1 MLMVM
6 TNMTIN
12 GDDVVVVNDD
22 DDDDDDDAFR
32 PVYDQVERNSRR
44 LT

>member
-1 MLMVM
+1 MVM

-12 GDDVVVVNDD
+12 GDDVVDD
-22 DDDDDDDAFR
+22 GDDDDDDAFR

>member
-1 MLMVM
+1 MVM
-6 TNMTIN
+6 TYMTIN
-12 GDDVVVVNDD
+12 GDDVVDD
-22 DDDDDDDAFR
+22 DVNDDDDDAFR

>member
-1 MLMVM
+1 MVM
-6 TNMTIN
+6 TDMTIN
-12 GDDVVVVNDD
+12 GDDVVDDD

>member
-1 MLMVM
+1 MAM
-6 TNMTIN
+6 TNKTIN
-12 GDDVVVVNDD
+12 GDNGDADSIDV
-22 DDDDDDDAFR
+22 DDDDDDACR

>member
-1 MLMVM
+1 MVM
-6 TNMTIN
+6 TYMTIN
-12 GDDVVVVNDD
+12 GDDVVDD
-22 DDDDDDDAFR
+22 DGDDDDDALR

>member
-1 MLMVM
+1 MVM

-12 GDDVVVVNDD
+12 GDNVVDD

>member
-1 MLMVM
+1 MVM

-12 GDDVVVVNDD
+12 GDDVVDD
-22 DDDDDDDAFR
+22 GDVDDDDAFR

>member
-1 MLMVM
+1 MVM

-12 GDDVVVVNDD
+12 GDDVVDD

>member
-1 MLMVM
+1 MVM
-6 TNMTIN
+6 TNMTMN
-12 GDDVVVVNDD
+12 GDDVIDSIDV
-22 DDDDDDDAFR
+22 DDDAALR

>member
-1 MLMVM
+1 MVM

-12 GDDVVVVNDD
+12 GDDVVDD
-22 DDDDDDDAFR
+22 DGDDDDDALR
-32 PVYDQVERNSRR
+32 PVYDQAERNSRR